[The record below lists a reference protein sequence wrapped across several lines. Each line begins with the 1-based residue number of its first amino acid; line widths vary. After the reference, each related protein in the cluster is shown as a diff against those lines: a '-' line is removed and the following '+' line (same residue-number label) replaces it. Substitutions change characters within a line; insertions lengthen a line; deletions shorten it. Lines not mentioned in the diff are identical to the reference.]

1 MEQMNTFLKNASKTT
16 GLPVEFCDK
25 VICSMVKAVNN
36 NALDGPTQ
44 LAQLS
49 RLKKKKFTNIN
60 NVSDIVAADLQE
72 DREECK
78 KVVSWM
84 IEQMINTQN
93 QGGMNALIRMANL
106 MKKGYQAQTKP
117 VDYSDE
123 LKDINKELKKA
134 EKKAEKENKE

>member
-1 MEQMNTFLKNASKTT
+1 MDGMNTFISNASHDT
-16 GLPVEFCDK
+16 GLKPEFCDR

-49 RLKKKKFTNIN
+49 RLKKKKFSNIN
-60 NVSDIVAADLQE
+60 NVSTIVANDLGE

-84 IEQMINTQN
+84 IEMMIRTQD
-93 QGGMNALIRMANL
+93 QGGMSALIRMANL
-106 MKKGYQAQTKP
+106 MKKGQQAETKK

-123 LKDINKELKKA
+123 VKDINDMLKKQG
-134 EKKAEKENKE
+134 KE

>member
-1 MEQMNTFLKNASKTT
+1 MDGMNTFIHNASHDT
-16 GLPVEFCDK
+16 GMSAEFCDK

-60 NVSDIVAADLQE
+60 NVSTIVANDLNE
-72 DREECK
+72 DREDCK

-84 IEQMINTQN
+84 IEMMIRTQD
-93 QGGMNALIRMANL
+93 QGGMPALIRMANL
-106 MKKGYQAQTKP
+106 MKKGQQAETKS

-123 LKDINKELKKA
+123 VKDINDMLKKQG
-134 EKKAEKENKE
+134 KE

>member
-1 MEQMNTFLKNASKTT
+1 MDGMNTFIHNASHDT
-16 GLPVEFCDK
+16 GMSAEFCDK

-60 NVSDIVAADLQE
+60 NVSTIVANDLND
-72 DREECK
+72 DREDCK

-84 IEQMINTQN
+84 IEMMIRTQD
-93 QGGMNALIRMANL
+93 QGGMPALIRMANL
-106 MKKGYQAQTKP
+106 MKKGQQAETKK

-123 LKDINKELKKA
+123 VKDINDMLKKQG
-134 EKKAEKENKE
+134 KE

>member
-1 MEQMNTFLKNASKTT
+1 MDGMNTFINNASRDT
-16 GLPVEFCDK
+16 GLKADFCDK

-60 NVSDIVAADLQE
+60 NISTIVSEDLGE

-84 IEQMINTQN
+84 VEMMIRTQD
-93 QGGMNALIRMANL
+93 QGGMSALIRMANL
-106 MKKGYQAQTKP
+106 MKKGQQAETKP

-123 LKDINKELKKA
+123 VKDINNMLKKQG
-134 EKKAEKENKE
+134 KE

>member
-1 MEQMNTFLKNASKTT
+1 MDGMQVFINNASKET
-16 GLPVEFCDK
+16 GLSGEFCDK

-36 NALDGPTQ
+36 GALDGPTQ

-60 NVSDIVAADLQE
+60 NISTIVSEDLKH

-84 IEQMINTQN
+84 IEMMIRTQD

-106 MKKGYQAQTKP
+106 MKKGQQAETKS
-117 VDYSDE
+117 VDYTDE
-123 LKDINKELKKA
+123 LKDINQMLAKDKK
-134 EKKAEKENKE
+134 KKKK

>member
-1 MEQMNTFLKNASKTT
+1 MDGMNTFIHNASHDT
-16 GLPVEFCDK
+16 GMSAEFCDK

-60 NVSDIVAADLQE
+60 NVSTIVANDLNE
-72 DREECK
+72 DRENCK

-84 IEQMINTQN
+84 IEMMIRTQD
-93 QGGMNALIRMANL
+93 QGGMPALIRMANL
-106 MKKGYQAQTKP
+106 MKKGQQAETKS

-123 LKDINKELKKA
+123 VKDINDMLKKQG
-134 EKKAEKENKE
+134 KE

>member
-1 MEQMNTFLKNASKTT
+1 MNTFIHNASHDT
-16 GLPVEFCDK
+16 GMSAEFCDK

-60 NVSDIVAADLQE
+60 NVSTIVANDLNE
-72 DREECK
+72 DREDCK

-84 IEQMINTQN
+84 IEMMIRTQD
-93 QGGMNALIRMANL
+93 QGGMPALIRMANL
-106 MKKGYQAQTKP
+106 MKKGQQAETKS

-123 LKDINKELKKA
+123 VKDINDMLKKQG
-134 EKKAEKENKE
+134 KE